1 VSEPSPYF
9 YAWCDETDKVDAL
22 AAALAALVLPG
33 GTCYLS
39 MFSVASGELPVVE
52 VVAAVRADFRANMS
66 VFTSFDVMLS
76 SGRRMD
82 FSSYCFGAELERR
95 RPTGPLNM
103 TPFNQ
108 GELLPAC
115 LPIALGGGE
124 RSVEVEAVIASLLA
138 QPDVEDLLL
147 RFCAPDASKRVPTGG
162 CAEFWGWSAPIE
174 LGATYHADAAE
185 IARDLALSWVHLHD
199 GDKVESAA
207 GTSLSALRERVEA
220 APHGARVAVKG
231 SAELSREAV
240 LKALDTPPS
249 ALLDALEAS
258 AAAPDDEWRA
268 ALPRALETLEAAK
281 QGAPTYEADLT
292 TRKHVRFL
300 QQHAPFHVRRLP
312 GGGVMLATHPYR
324 TLWPLWAD
332 ALYLLGITP

>member
-1 VSEPSPYF
+1 MSEPSPYF
-9 YAWCDETDKVDAL
+9 YAWCDEADKVDAFSAAVSVL
-22 AAALAALVLPG
+22 AAPG
-33 GTCYLS
+33 TKCGFMITNVMCGDYT
-39 MFSVASGELPVVE
+39 VDQVIEE
-52 VVAAVRADFRANMS
+52 VRADFRREQS
-66 VFTSFDVMLS
+66 VYTSFYVMLP
-76 SGRRMD
+76 SGRGMR
-82 FSSYCFGAELERR
+82 FSSHCFGAVFERT

-108 GELLPAC
+108 GELLPAR
-115 LPIALGGGE
+115 LEIALGGGE

-147 RFCAPDASKRVPTGG
+147 RLCAPDASKRVPTGG
-162 CAEFWGWSAPIE
+162 CAEFWGWGAPIE
-174 LGATYHADAAE
+174 IGATYHADAAQV
-185 IARDLALSWVHLHD
+185 ARDLALSWVHLHD
-199 GDKVESAA
+199 GDRVEGAA

-220 APHGARVAVKG
+220 APHGARVAVKS

-240 LKALDTPPS
+240 LAALDTSPS

-258 AAAPDDEWRA
+258 AAAPDDEWRT

-300 QQHAPFHVRRLP
+300 QQHAPYHVRRLP
-312 GGGVMLATHPYR
+312 SGGVMLATHPYR